1 VAGAAT
7 QSAACPDLEAYA
19 DAAPATGRLPRH
31 PETAAEAQG
40 PSFPGPTESAALE
53 NGPSFARAVAARV
66 DLVGVSAS
74 LVCSEDEKIRKA
86 ELDRLRQLIFDSQE
100 APEEPPRLDF
110 GDLFK
115 PDRPQ

>member
-1 VAGAAT
+1 
-7 QSAACPDLEAYA
+7 
-19 DAAPATGRLPRH
+19 
-31 PETAAEAQG
+31 
-40 PSFPGPTESAALE
+40 
-53 NGPSFARAVAARV
+53 V